1 MILELLIIIG
11 LILLNGIFS
20 LSEIAIVSS
29 RKARLE
35 MLKKKGHRGAQVAL
49 DLAHEPTRFLSTV
62 QIGITLIGILTGL
75 FSGAQIASELGKW
88 IATFPLLSSYSTIL
102 STGIVV
108 LIVTYFTLIF
118 GELIPKKIGL
128 SNPEKISSV
137 MAVPM
142 SIISSISKPFVSLL
156 SSSTHLIFRL
166 LNIKA
171 DDQGVTEEEILALV
185 EEGTNT
191 GSVEEIEQ
199 DILENIFHLGDK
211 NLESIMTHISDVV
224 MLDVNATREDVLE
237 VFRKYRYSIYPVY
250 QKDRENVIGI
260 ISIKDILA
268 QLDDH
273 VFTVA
278 AMVKPIHFFPEYT
291 KSYKV
296 LETFMESKTH
306 HGLIVDEFGTLL
318 GLVTMNDLLHDL
330 VGNISQ
336 EDSISYEFTQRED
349 GSWLVDGMFPFVDF
363 LKEFDL
369 EFEIPEDGDFN
380 TMAGF
385 MIFNLK
391 KLPTTGDHFEWKNYR
406 FEVVDMDNRRI
417 DKILIS
423 TVIEPQSL

>member
-1 MILELLIIIG
+1 MILELFIIIG

-35 MLKKKGHRGAQVAL
+35 MLKKKGHKGAQVAL
-49 DLAHEPTRFLSTV
+49 ELAHEPTRFLSTV

-75 FSGAQIASELGKW
+75 FSGAEIASALGRW
-88 IATFPLLSSYSTIL
+88 IATFPLLSNYATIIA
-102 STGIVV
+102 TGIVV

-166 LNIKA
+166 LNIKP

-211 NLESIMTHISDVV
+211 NLESIMTHISDVI
-224 MLDVNATREDVLE
+224 MLDATATKEEVLD
-237 VFRKYRYSIYPVY
+237 VFRKHRYSIYPVF
-250 QKDRENVIGI
+250 QKDRENIIGI

-268 QLDDH
+268 CLDEQKFS
-273 VFTVA
+273 VGE
-278 AMVKPIHFFPEYT
+278 MVKPIHFFPEYT

-296 LETFMESKTH
+296 LETFMDSKTH
-306 HGLIVDEFGTLL
+306 HGFIVNEFGSLL

-336 EDSISYEFTQRED
+336 EESISYEFIQRED
-349 GSWLVDGMFPFVDF
+349 GSWLVDGLYPYVDF

-369 EFEIPEDGDFN
+369 DPEISEDADFN

-385 MIFNLK
+385 MIYNLK
-391 KLPTTGDHFEWKNYR
+391 KMPTTGEHFEWREFR
-406 FEVVDMDNRRI
+406 FEVIDMDKRRI
-417 DKILIS
+417 DKILIHR
-423 TVIEPQSL
+423 IN

>member
-1 MILELLIIIG
+1 MILELFIIIG

-35 MLKKKGHRGAQVAL
+35 MLKKKGHKGAQVAL
-49 DLAHEPTRFLSTV
+49 ELAHEPTRFLSTV

-75 FSGAQIASELGKW
+75 FSGAEIASALGRW
-88 IATFPLLSSYSTIL
+88 IATFPLLSNYATIIA
-102 STGIVV
+102 TGIVV

-166 LNIKA
+166 LNIKP

-199 DILENIFHLGDK
+199 DVLENIFHLGDK
-211 NLESIMTHISDVV
+211 NLESIMTHISDVI
-224 MLDVNATREDVLE
+224 MLDATATKEEVLD
-237 VFRKYRYSIYPVY
+237 VFRKHRYSIYPVF
-250 QKDRENVIGI
+250 QKDRENIIGI

-268 QLDDH
+268 CLDEQKFS
-273 VFTVA
+273 VGE
-278 AMVKPIHFFPEYT
+278 MVKPIHFFPEYT

-296 LETFMESKTH
+296 LETFMDSKTH
-306 HGLIVDEFGTLL
+306 HGFIVNEFGSLL

-336 EDSISYEFTQRED
+336 EESISYEFIQRED
-349 GSWLVDGMFPFVDF
+349 GSWLVDGLYPYVDF

-369 EFEIPEDGDFN
+369 DPEISEDADFN

-385 MIFNLK
+385 MIYNLK
-391 KLPTTGDHFEWKNYR
+391 KMPTTGEHFEWREFR
-406 FEVVDMDNRRI
+406 FEVIDMDKRRI
-417 DKILIS
+417 DKILIHR
-423 TVIEPQSL
+423 IN